1 MVITRKSCNILIAM
15 FGDKNDQNNEKIYL
29 NLNLSKIINVIFSEL
44 KEEMGD
50 KIRVYPQ
57 LVRFL
62 MIIEVLNLI
71 RGNMGD

>member
-1 MVITRKSCNILIAM
+1 M

-57 LVRFL
+57 LV
-62 MIIEVLNLI
+62 
-71 RGNMGD
+71 

>member
-1 MVITRKSCNILIAM
+1 M